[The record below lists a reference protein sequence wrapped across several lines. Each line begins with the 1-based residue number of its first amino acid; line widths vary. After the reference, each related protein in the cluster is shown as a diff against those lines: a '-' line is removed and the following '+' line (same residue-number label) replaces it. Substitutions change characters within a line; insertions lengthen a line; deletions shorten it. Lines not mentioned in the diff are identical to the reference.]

1 MKNTVFTYHSIV
13 KYFSFFNPNTLWII
27 TLNVLQPSSAGI
39 GKILN
44 IAKANDTIQANAK
57 NTVQSP
63 LYNNSLRT
71 TIIHTGHES
80 EFNESCICFFSQENA
95 FFKTHHKEENV
106 NFHSAQISFNHI
118 HIALCNGY
126 FIGCNSKL

>member
-13 KYFSFFNPNTLWII
+13 KYFSFFNPNTFWII

-44 IAKANDTIQANAK
+44 IARAKEIIQANAK
-57 NTVQSP
+57 NIVHSP
-63 LYNNSLRT
+63 LYINSLRI
-71 TIIHTGHES
+71 TITQTGPER
-80 EFNESCICFFSQENA
+80 EFNESCLCTLSEEKA
-95 FFKTHHKEENV
+95 FFKTVPNDENV

-126 FIGCNSKL
+126 FIGFRFKL